1 MRLFGVDLGWALGN
15 CCSTSTSTDAN
26 DSREYGDDWA
36 VHREDGMK
44 STGATPRPSQIKV
57 PSVSNSARSSRSKS
71 GRPSLDLKGGFQGS
85 ELEIAREAE
94 VMSEP
99 GHGSEL
105 SCSTSGPCT
114 PRIAHGRYPQFEEE
128 MDQSDASSISVVS
141 DFQLSPRSCA
151 AVSDLFEAEGGEAAS
166 PGRMSASA
174 LLKKADATHGTGHS
188 LEQAVRELV
197 EENPSD
203 SPFDGQVL
211 VSLGERAEGSKKA
224 RPRSSSATGVQ
235 GTNSSRSSSRQK
247 QQERSTSQRSRLG
260 QHLEETQEEVQV
272 QVRRSRRSSRASTEQ
287 APSSPSVKVDEQ
299 GRLRTWSG
307 PEKLG
312 PIAKAA
318 SEKDIFRSFSVW
330 SDGSTPT
337 LVSSKSQSSCQTSNS
352 RSTSK
357 ASVTSSRKLFSLA
370 TSEASSQG
378 GASVAPQL
386 SPCNPDSAVI
396 LVDWDDTLC
405 PTSWVFDQIRR
416 CPDNKALAAVEK
428 ASAERLEQHCAA
440 VVAFLRA
447 ARAVARVAIVTLA
460 TEDFFHQSAETFLES
475 AHIKDLFV
483 ELGIEVHFAERP
495 TQMTF
500 PA

>member
-1 MRLFGVDLGWALGN
+1 MWQLSARV
-15 CCSTSTSTDAN
+15 STF
-26 DSREYGDDWA
+26 A
-36 VHREDGMK
+36 VHLSGVF
-44 STGATPRPSQIKV
+44 TP
-57 PSVSNSARSSRSKS
+57 S

-114 PRIAHGRYPQFEEE
+114 PRIAHGRYPQFEEQLE
-128 MDQSDASSISVVS
+128 MSDASSISVVS

-188 LEQAVRELV
+188 LEQA
-197 EENPSD
+197 
-203 SPFDGQVL
+203 
-211 VSLGERAEGSKKA
+211 GERAEGSKKA

-235 GTNSSRSSSRQK
+235 APVAAVVP
-247 QQERSTSQRSRLG
+247 
-260 QHLEETQEEVQV
+260 EEVQV

-318 SEKDIFRSFSVW
+318 SEKE
-330 SDGSTPT
+330 
-337 LVSSKSQSSCQTSNS
+337 SS
-352 RSTSK
+352 
-357 ASVTSSRKLFSLA
+357 
-370 TSEASSQG
+370 
-378 GASVAPQL
+378 
-386 SPCNPDSAVI
+386 
-396 LVDWDDTLC
+396 
-405 PTSWVFDQIRR
+405 
-416 CPDNKALAAVEK
+416 
-428 ASAERLEQHCAA
+428 H
-440 VVAFLRA
+440 
-447 ARAVARVAIVTLA
+447 
-460 TEDFFHQSAETFLES
+460 
-475 AHIKDLFV
+475 AHWFV
-483 ELGIEVHFAERP
+483 GCMGWR
-495 TQMTF
+495 
-500 PA
+500 